1 LSQDPL
7 TAVITFLKTVTA
19 VTNQTSTRIFGQEL
33 PASTVSIMPQ
43 KAAVISTTGGLGSI
57 GFTNYRGVRLDVRA
71 YGETPKQAM
80 DVHIVLDDALTS
92 DMVNKDA
99 DDTRLYN
106 AELEGGP
113 LGLREPD
120 TNFPFVQASYVVRY
134 NLIDRNI

>member
-1 LSQDPL
+1 MSQDPL
-7 TAVITFLKTVTA
+7 SAVITYLKTVTA

-33 PASTVSIMPQ
+33 PASQVATMPQ
-43 KAAVISTTGGLGSI
+43 KAAVVATTGGLGSI
-57 GFTNYRGVRLDVRA
+57 ELTNYRGVRIDVRS

-92 DMVNKDA
+92 SMVNTYA
-99 DDTRLYN
+99 DDTRLYH

-134 NLIDRNI
+134 NLINKNT